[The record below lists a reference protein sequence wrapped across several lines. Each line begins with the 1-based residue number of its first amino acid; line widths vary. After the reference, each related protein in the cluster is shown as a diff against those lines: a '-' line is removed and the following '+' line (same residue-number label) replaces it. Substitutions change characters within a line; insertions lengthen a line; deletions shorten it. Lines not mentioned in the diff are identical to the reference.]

1 MTRYINLFIIA
12 LLFLTVKAFTQEN
25 SLYDCDNSKLFAG
38 YLFNTGQ
45 YELSMHELERIGF
58 FCDYDSTSQLTLLKA
73 YRKLKKFK
81 KANIFY
87 DQVGY
92 ENIKNLSPEF
102 REEYIR
108 LLMSQQRYAE
118 VQKSI
123 SSNIPVKQ
131 KYEHQ
136 IGACLLLKNWEEAYQ
151 LSLQEIPKANYKILG
166 LRNVA
171 QKSYSVK
178 RKSPVLAALM
188 SVVLPGSGKAYCGY
202 WGDAAISFSFVA
214 SGAFFAIRGF
224 QEYGTGNAYPW
235 IIGGIAFSYYVAN
248 IYGGATSAIRY
259 NDNIDHGFIH
269 DTEEILYSDY

>member
-1 MTRYINLFIIA
+1 MTRYTKLLIIPL
-12 LLFLTVKAFTQEN
+12 LLFTGFAFAQQNNPYDCEN
-25 SLYDCDNSKLFAG
+25 SKRFAG

-73 YRKLKKFK
+73 YRKLKKYN
-81 KANIFY
+81 KANTFY
-87 DQVGY
+87 DGIGY
-92 ENIKNLSPEF
+92 ENIKSLSPEF

-108 LLMSQQRYAE
+108 LLMTQQRYTD

-123 SSNIPVKQ
+123 STDIPIIQ
-131 KYEHQ
+131 KYEHLL
-136 IGACLLLKNWEEAYQ
+136 GTNLLLKKWEEAYQ
-151 LSLQEIPKANYKILG
+151 LSLRDVPKTNYKTLG
-166 LRNVA
+166 LKNVA
-171 QKSYSVK
+171 EKSYSAK

-224 QEYGTGNAYPW
+224 QEYGTNNAYPW

-269 DTEEILYSDY
+269 ETEEILYSDY